1 MMPLD
6 LYTHAESWN
15 MAQMIKSLFIITI
28 IDTSQVLILKV
39 VNEIISVS
47 RNKTARS
54 GNEKNIQFILLK
66 A

>member
-15 MAQMIKSLFIITI
+15 MAQMIESLFIITI

-47 RNKTARS
+47 RNKTVRS
-54 GNEKNIQFILLK
+54 GNEKNIEFILLK